1 MIEQSVHRDD
11 EAAIAELLAS
21 LEDRYRN
28 DLMGEEERLELW
40 DRLNRLRREAETVAE
55 TVDTHHS
62 GLERMGG

>member
-11 EAAIAELLAS
+11 EAANAELLAC

-40 DRLNRLRREAETVAE
+40 DRLNRLRREAETAAE
-55 TVDTHHS
+55 TVDTHYS